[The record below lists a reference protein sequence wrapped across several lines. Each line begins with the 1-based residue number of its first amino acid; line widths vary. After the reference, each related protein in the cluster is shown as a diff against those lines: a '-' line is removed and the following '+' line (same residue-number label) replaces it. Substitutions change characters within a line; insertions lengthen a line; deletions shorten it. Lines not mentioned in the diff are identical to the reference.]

1 MNISIIG
8 SGYVGLVTGASLANF
23 GNKVTCV
30 DINEDKIAQLKSGEI
45 GIYEPNLKELI
56 SDNIKAG
63 NISFT
68 SNIALATKN
77 SDVIFIAV
85 GTPLGPDGQLDLKNV
100 NNVVDEIAKSI
111 NSYKLIVTKSTVPV
125 GTGKFISDR
134 LSTKIMSEG
143 INFDV
148 SSNPEFLRE
157 GTGIYDFN
165 NPDRIVVGSSS
176 DRAINIFKEIYKPIT
191 QNGIEMIITS
201 REAAELIKYAA
212 NAFLVT
218 KISFIN
224 EVANLCE
231 KLGIDVTDVAK
242 GIGSD
247 SRIGKEFLNP
257 GPGYG
262 GSCFPKDANAIL
274 KTAKDHGVL
283 LGIIDSA
290 VKANNQRKVD
300 IEKRILEIFSKNLE
314 DIKLGILGITFKANT
329 DDIRESVAIEI
340 IPKLQEKGA
349 LVRVYDPKQNE
360 KIKAS
365 IANVSW
371 FEDIY
376 ELSNGCDA
384 LIILTEWS
392 EFKNIDFDLLRKN
405 MQRKI
410 LIDFRNIFSLDYI
423 QSNGFSYYSVG
434 RPNVIQK
441 D

>member
-165 NPDRIVVGSSS
+165 NSRGSHC
-176 DRAINIFKEIYKPIT
+176 
-191 QNGIEMIITS
+191 
-201 REAAELIKYAA
+201 
-212 NAFLVT
+212 
-218 KISFIN
+218 KI
-224 EVANLCE
+224 
-231 KLGIDVTDVAK
+231 
-242 GIGSD
+242 
-247 SRIGKEFLNP
+247 
-257 GPGYG
+257 
-262 GSCFPKDANAIL
+262 
-274 KTAKDHGVL
+274 
-283 LGIIDSA
+283 
-290 VKANNQRKVD
+290 
-300 IEKRILEIFSKNLE
+300 
-314 DIKLGILGITFKANT
+314 
-329 DDIRESVAIEI
+329 
-340 IPKLQEKGA
+340 
-349 LVRVYDPKQNE
+349 
-360 KIKAS
+360 
-365 IANVSW
+365 
-371 FEDIY
+371 
-376 ELSNGCDA
+376 
-384 LIILTEWS
+384 
-392 EFKNIDFDLLRKN
+392 
-405 MQRKI
+405 
-410 LIDFRNIFSLDYI
+410 
-423 QSNGFSYYSVG
+423 
-434 RPNVIQK
+434 
-441 D
+441 

>member
-8 SGYVGLVTGASLANF
+8 SGYVGLVTGACLANF

-56 SDNIKAG
+56 SDNAKVG

-68 SNIALATKN
+68 SNTALAAKN
-77 SDVIFIAV
+77 SEVIFIAV
-85 GTPLGPDGQLDLKNV
+85 GTPLGSDSQLDLKNV

-111 NSYKLIVTKSTVPV
+111 NGYKLIVTKSTVPV

-134 LSTKIMSEG
+134 LSKKMMSEG
-143 INFDV
+143 TNFDV

-157 GTGIYDFN
+157 GTGIDDFN

-191 QNGIEMIITS
+191 KNGVEMIVTS

-231 KLGIDVTDVAK
+231 KLGVDVTDIVR

-274 KTAKDHGVL
+274 KTANDHGVL

-290 VKANNQRKVD
+290 VKANNQRKMD
-300 IEKRILEIFSKNLE
+300 ITKRILGIFSKNLE
-314 DIKLGILGITFKANT
+314 GIKLGILGITFKANT
-329 DDIRESVAIEI
+329 DDIRESVAIDV
-340 IPKLQEKGA
+340 IPKLQENGA
-349 LVRVYDPKQNE
+349 IIRVYDPKQNK

-392 EFKNIDFDLLRKN
+392 EFKNINFEQLGKN

-410 LIDFRNIFSLDYI
+410 LIDFRNIFPLDYI

-434 RPNVIQK
+434 RPSVIQK